1 MEELI
6 NENLIKTE
14 KIVIKNQQGESV
26 RTEEIES
33 PAQNISTYSL
43 TNSSDNQ
50 TQEEIPLAS
59 GETAV
64 YVEQYSNIQDL
75 RKAIEQNYPE
85 KDDEEVA
92 KDILLAINQEDL
104 AENMTTGE
112 LINALEFKDTCGMG
126 VIPLSNNNTVSLASV
141 NNEYGS
147 LDENNEDLNSYI
159 FAAYYGKNGAGN
171 AEFYAYSTIRWK
183 KEKTSNYRD
192 VIVIGCSKAEP
203 CYHIESSHL
212 SLGIKGALTNTI
224 ECKNAKDLKVRP
236 SQNVLNNIYSI
247 KTNTCIYETT
257 RVDNDIYSNNNNQ
270 VNVYMGDNSVVCT
283 APMNLGNRHCN
294 ETATLPGYAIYH
306 NSKIKESKL
315 FVSGYFGFNPFE
327 KIASFKGAY
336 YHTKKEMDITPS
348 ANLGVSFADGKFSF
362 ESSIGTSFVETY
374 VKKEYYTPQIKVQF
388 NNEGEFYGF
397 NT

>member
-104 AENMTTGE
+104 AENMTTAE
-112 LINALEFKDTCGMG
+112 LMNTLEFKTTCGMG
-126 VIPLSNNNTVSLASV
+126 AIPLSSNNTVSLASV

-147 LDENNEDLNSYI
+147 LDDNNEDVNTYI
-159 FAAYYGKNGAGN
+159 FAAYYGLNGAGN
-171 AEFYAYSTIRWK
+171 AEFYSYSAARWK
-183 KEKTSNYRD
+183 TRLSSSYSDIMVIAFDGGKPYYR
-192 VIVIGCSKAEP
+192 
-203 CYHIESSHL
+203 IESSHL
-212 SLGIKGALTNTI
+212 AIGIKGSLINTI
-224 ECKNAKDLKVRP
+224 ECRNIKYPKGQVANQYNMIP
-236 SQNVLNNIYSI
+236 YNNKI
-247 KTNTCIYETT
+247 NTWTYETT
-257 RVDNDIYSNNNNQ
+257 KVAENDIYSNNNGQ
-270 VNVYMGDNSVVCT
+270 VTIDRMNNAVVCT
-283 APMNLGNRHCN
+283 APIKLGCENCS
-294 ETATLPGYAIYH
+294 TVCDGYDMIH
-306 NSKIKESKL
+306 SPIVSQSKMIS
-315 FVSGYFGFNPFE
+315 SGYFVADTND
-327 KIASFKGAY
+327 KVSSFGGVY
-336 YHTKKEMDITPS
+336 YHTKKQLKVTPS
-348 ANLGVSFADGKFSF
+348 VGLNLSYNSKSGFGINGSLS
-362 ESSIGTSFVETY
+362 TSFSSQY
-374 VKKEYYTPQIKVQF
+374 VKTPYFTPQINIQF
-388 NNEGEFYGF
+388 NSKGEFYKF
-397 NT
+397 E

>member
-1 MEELI
+1 MKELI
-6 NENLIKTE
+6 SENLIKTE
-14 KIVIKNQQGESV
+14 KIVIKNEQGESV

-50 TQEEIPLAS
+50 TQEEIQLAS

-183 KEKTSNYRD
+183 KEEISPLRDIMVIAHNKGTACYR
-192 VIVIGCSKAEP
+192 
-203 CYHIESSHL
+203 IENSRLAH
-212 SLGIKGALTNTI
+212 GIKGYLQNTI
-224 ECKNAKDLKVRP
+224 RCKNIKVAGLWP
-236 SQNVLNNIYSI
+236 TEDELANPYST
-247 KTNTCIYETT
+247 KTNTYIYETE
-257 RVDNDIYSNNNNQ
+257 RVDNQIFSNNNQQITVEKLGNI
-270 VNVYMGDNSVVCT
+270 VMCT
-283 APMNLGNRHCN
+283 APMNLGYGLCN
-294 ETATLPGYAIYH
+294 EKVELPNFIEHFPTLTE
-306 NSKIKESKL
+306 NKL
-315 FVSGYFGFNPFE
+315 FVSSYFTVGSE
-327 KIASFKGAY
+327 VGSSFFGGAY
-336 YHTKKEMDITPS
+336 YHTKKELSVSTTVG
-348 ANLGVSFADGKFSF
+348 LGISFNGSFSF
-362 ESSIGTSFVETY
+362 SGSIGESFVEKY
-374 VKKEYYTPQIKVQF
+374 FKKEYYTPQIMVQF
-388 NNEGEFYGF
+388 NDKREFYGF
-397 NT
+397 SQ